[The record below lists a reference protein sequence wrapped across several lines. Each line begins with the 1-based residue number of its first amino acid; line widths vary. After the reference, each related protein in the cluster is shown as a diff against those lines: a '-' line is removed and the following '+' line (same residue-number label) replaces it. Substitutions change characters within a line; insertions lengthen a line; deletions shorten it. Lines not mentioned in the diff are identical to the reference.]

1 MFFRF
6 YIAFIAC
13 FIGAASSAHAANTP
27 EVQAV
32 LEQAEATFKNHNDGV
47 IMVSETL
54 ITDRALE
61 VRFKGVP
68 NVAPAAAAERM
79 KEKAGSWAKA
89 MCASSTVAPFLRRT
103 GTTLSLTFET
113 APGTYEVQ
121 ARVEPTTCPDQPQV
135 RTIDGQLL
143 YPRPSRDEAVAQI
156 LEKLKYSLLD
166 FNSAQIECSDVSQ
179 AISYKP
185 LLERRRY
192 GYVVKCAVNA
202 KNAYGGY
209 AGYEDRWYF
218 FNGPVFQYLI
228 ESNPSFKLIDQ

>member
-1 MFFRF
+1 MLFRF

-13 FIGAASSAHAANTP
+13 SVIAAGSAHAANTP
-27 EVQAV
+27 EVQAA
-32 LEQAEATFKNHNDGV
+32 LEQAETTLKGHNDGV
-47 IMVSETL
+47 IMVSETI

-61 VRFKGVP
+61 IRYKAAP
-68 NVAPAAAAERM
+68 NVAPATAAERV
-79 KEKAGSWAKA
+79 KVTAASWAKA
-89 MCASSTVAPFLRRT
+89 MCASNTVPAFLRRT
-103 GTTLSLTFET
+103 GTTLSVTFET
-113 APGTYEVQ
+113 APEVYEVQ
-121 ARVEPTTCPDQPQV
+121 ARVEPTSCSDQQQV

-143 YPRPSRDEAVAQI
+143 YPRPSKDEAVGRIMA
-156 LEKLKYSLLD
+156 KLKYSLLD
-166 FNSAQIECSDVSQ
+166 FASAQVECSDVSQ

-192 GYVVKCAVNA
+192 GYAVKCSVNA

-228 ESNPSFKLIDQ
+228 ESSPSFKLLNR